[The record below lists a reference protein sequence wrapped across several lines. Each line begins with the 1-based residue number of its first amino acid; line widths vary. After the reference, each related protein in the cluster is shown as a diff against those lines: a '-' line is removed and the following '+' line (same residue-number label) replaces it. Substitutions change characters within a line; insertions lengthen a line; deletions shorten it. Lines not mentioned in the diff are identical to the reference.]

1 MAIIYQMY
9 DRRNKVIRRFFMDTA
24 LVIRKMIVEATSPYN
39 DGYTTRYYWDRLIE
53 LKCILDEFI
62 PQHEIE
68 RLADELGD

>member
-1 MAIIYQMY
+1 
-9 DRRNKVIRRFFMDTA
+9 MDTA